1 MGREMQRLS
10 EMIEN
15 MARGNEVRRKFVVD
29 MRDKKLVPKSIEGHD
44 PDNEFVIT
52 PEDATLYSTDSE
64 DSSMILV
71 SGEIVEKMT
80 KEGGEKDFFLHAGT
94 TATSLT
100 Y

>member
-1 MGREMQRLS
+1 
-10 EMIEN
+10 MIEN

-44 PDNEFVIT
+44 PDNEVVIT
-52 PEDATLYSTDSE
+52 PEDATLYSIDSG

-80 KEGGEKDFFLHAGT
+80 KARGEKDFFLRAGT